1 MFAMDLQWLAISLGS
16 TAVGFVAMLM
26 FACARA
32 AGLADRHL
40 EDLARQF
47 ELLRDRHKDH
57 RRVPRSRM
65 GLSSMRRDSIDGKT
79 RASRH
84 LRSTSG
90 RARRSSPSINSTR
103 NAKKG
108 YGHSRRNRRSR
119 KRLQP
124 SVA

>member
-1 MFAMDLQWLAISLGS
+1 MFAMDVQWLAVSLGS

-40 EDLARQF
+40 EDLAGQF

-65 GLSSMRRDSIDGKT
+65 GLSSMRRDSSIHGKT

-84 LRSTSG
+84 VRSTSG

-103 NAKKG
+103 NAKT
-108 YGHSRRNRRSR
+108 YGHSRRNSR

>member
-40 EDLARQF
+40 EDLAGQF

-57 RRVPRSRM
+57 RRVPRSRKV
-65 GLSSMRRDSIDGKT
+65 LSSMRRDSIHGKT
-79 RASRH
+79 RSSRH
-84 LRSTSG
+84 VRSTSG
-90 RARRSSPSINSTR
+90 RVRRSSPSINR
-103 NAKKG
+103 NAKK